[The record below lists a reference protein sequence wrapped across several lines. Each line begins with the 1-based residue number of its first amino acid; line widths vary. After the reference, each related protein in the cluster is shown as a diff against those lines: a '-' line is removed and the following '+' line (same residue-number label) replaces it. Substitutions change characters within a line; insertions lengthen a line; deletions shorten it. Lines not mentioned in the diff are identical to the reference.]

1 MKQFETLV
9 LTFDELAIYK
19 LFTETNKGNL
29 GITQEIVLDFTS
41 WMLQNKVFFNKVK
54 SYSLYSEYILD
65 RLMLAAHNLK
75 LTILNNNSK
84 VEYIMHMQ

>member
-1 MKQFETLV
+1 MEQFETLV
-9 LTFDELAIYK
+9 LTFEELAIYK

-29 GITQEIVLDFTS
+29 TITQEIVLIFTS
-41 WMLQNKVFFNKVK
+41 WMLKNKVFFIIVK

-65 RLMLAAHNLK
+65 RLMSAHNLK

-84 VEYIMHMQ
+84 GENIMHMQ